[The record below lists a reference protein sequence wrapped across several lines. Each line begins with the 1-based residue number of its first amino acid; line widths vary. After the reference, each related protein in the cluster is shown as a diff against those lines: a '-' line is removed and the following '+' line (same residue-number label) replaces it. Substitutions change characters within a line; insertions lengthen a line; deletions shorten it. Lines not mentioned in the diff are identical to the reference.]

1 MSSLSPLKKN
11 QIEAFHD
18 KGLTVKEISR
28 KTHCTYAEI
37 RNYLKSKGK
46 EPIEAEKKADKE
58 KEPATA
64 ATVTD
69 SVVVKTDDSEIS
81 STVSASNHIT
91 GLDKCQAA
99 LVRTKKELTMIYER
113 LTEQQQHAWDLG
125 ELFHEVCGALEEEEE

>member
-1 MSSLSPLKKN
+1 MSSLSPLKKK

-18 KGLTVKEISR
+18 KELTVKEISR

-37 RNYLKSKGK
+37 RNYLKSLGK
-46 EPIEAEKKADKE
+46 DPIEVEKNADKN

-69 SVVVKTDDSEIS
+69 SVKTDDSEIS

-99 LVRTKKELTMIYER
+99 LLRTKKELTMIYER